1 MLNLSLGKK
10 GKIPDYFKSSQMT
23 YGIVVFNPT
32 ACTGCGICVSICP
45 ARGLMLAKRTDD
57 SKKKLP
63 LLIETAPGISLCMAC
78 GDCSA
83 ACPEAAISIK
93 RGFNAG
99 FFYRKLSQKHDL
111 TGPKKY

>member
-10 GKIPDYFKSSQMT
+10 GKIPDYFKESQMT
-23 YGIVVFNPT
+23 YGIVTFDSKV
-32 ACTGCGICVSICP
+32 CTGCGICVSICP
-45 ARGLMLAKRTDD
+45 ARGLRLTDRKDD
-57 SKKKLP
+57 SGKKIP

-83 ACPEAAISIK
+83 ACQEGAIRIK

-99 FFYRKLSQKHDL
+99 FFFRKLSQKSDL
-111 TGPKKY
+111 TLPKKY

>member
-10 GKIPDYFKSSQMT
+10 GKIPDYFKESQMI
-23 YGIVVFNPT
+23 YGVVAFDPKLCN
-32 ACTGCGICVSICP
+32 GCGICVSICP

-63 LLIETAPGISLCMAC
+63 MLIETAPGISLCMAC

-83 ACPEAAISIK
+83 ACPEAAIRIK

-99 FFYRKLSQKHDL
+99 LFFRKLSQKPDL